1 MLQEVGACE
10 DSQLYLAITHDY
22 QGRVPNDTNKIDLK
36 FNTYSEYMNAL
47 LGYSALSFVTLLVSA
62 LVYFVSL

>member
-1 MLQEVGACE
+1 MLKEVGACE
-10 DSQLYLAITHDY
+10 DSQLYLAITHDS

-47 LGYSALSFVTLLVSA
+47 LG
-62 LVYFVSL
+62 